1 MYFNPD
7 IPALIIYL
15 LGAAAA
21 LMIVAVSYAMLQSLR
36 ISRTRRFCDIDE
48 AAAAEAGLP
57 YEPVSVV
64 IYSQDEAEALESLL
78 RSIIAQDY
86 PEQMEIIVVNE
97 GDSLQVRDVVGTL
110 QLAFPRLYLTYTPDG
125 ARNLSRKKLAL
136 TLGIKA
142 ARYDT
147 VVLTA
152 VGAEIRSD
160 RWLRAM
166 MRHFAPGGSTEVV
179 VGFAA
184 QMPEADRGRGARCRA
199 FDTAV
204 GAARWLGAA
213 IAGHPFRA
221 SEFNVAYRREV
232 FFRNKGFS
240 RSLNLHFGDDDIFIS
255 EIARKDNTAV
265 ELGHDSIVGL
275 LAHDYRY
282 VLHRSA
288 MRHAFTESHIRRRPR
303 VWATVSTWAVPLSI
317 GCAAAAV
324 ALDAHNWFTIAAA
337 ALCALLLC
345 VCTTLSWRKVLAAL
359 DMRRLG
365 GTLFALSLGYP
376 LRRLMLRVSARFSK
390 QKRYTWD

>member
-7 IPALIIYL
+7 ISVSIIYL

-21 LMIVAVSYAMLQSLR
+21 LMLVAVSYAMLQSLR

-48 AAAAEAGLP
+48 RISAEADLP

-64 IYSQDEAEALESLL
+64 IYSQDEAEALEALL

-86 PEQMEIIVVNE
+86 PEQMEVIVVNE

-110 QLAFPRLYLTYTPDG
+110 QLTFPRLYLTHTPDG

-160 RWLRAM
+160 RWLRSM
-166 MRHFAPGGSTEVV
+166 MRHFAPGGNVEVV
-179 VGFAA
+179 IGFAA
-184 QMPEADRGRGARCRA
+184 QMPDADTGRGARCRA
-199 FDTAV
+199 FDSAV

-282 VLHRSA
+282 VLRRSA
-288 MRHAFTESHIRRRPR
+288 MRHVFTEGHIRRRPR
-303 VWATVSTWAVPLSI
+303 VWATISTCAVPLSLA
-317 GCAAAAV
+317 CAVAAV
-324 ALDAHNWFTIAAA
+324 VTDCYNWFTIA
-337 ALCALLLC
+337 CAMFLTVLLAGC
-345 VCTTLSWRKVLAAL
+345 VTVAWRRVLASL

-365 GTLFALSLGYP
+365 GTVFALALGYP
-376 LRRLMLRVSARFSK
+376 LRRFSLRMRSRFSK